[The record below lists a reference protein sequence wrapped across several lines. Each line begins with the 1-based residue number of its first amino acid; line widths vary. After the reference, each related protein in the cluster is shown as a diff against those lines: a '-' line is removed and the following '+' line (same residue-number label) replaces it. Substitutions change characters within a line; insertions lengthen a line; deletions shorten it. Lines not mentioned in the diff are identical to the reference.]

1 MSLVFVTG
9 ATGQIGV
16 PLVQAL
22 VQAGHRV
29 RGLCRTAEG
38 EAQLQALGVEAVRGD
53 LKDTVAL
60 EVALKEVDV
69 VYHLAGGLRGKGQE
83 TAQRLNR
90 DGTAAL
96 IAAATG
102 KPIKS
107 LVFASSC
114 AVYGDRNGLWVG
126 EDYPPSPHTDY
137 GKSKVEAEDL
147 LLSSGHPVKIARIG
161 VVYGRGFRVLM
172 EEAHK
177 KGRAWLPGEG
187 LNFLPWVHID
197 DVVGALVRIAAR
209 GQAGGIYHVVGR
221 STPSLKD
228 FYKEVA
234 KRLGTKP
241 VRFWSTWVPSALQ
254 FRLAEANEKVA
265 GQLNRKPR
273 FTPDN
278 LRLWTSGVRMR
289 SERLE
294 KELGYVW
301 RFGDYK
307 EGLAESLS

>member
-9 ATGQIGV
+9 ATGQLGV

-22 VQAGHRV
+22 VQAGYTV
-29 RGLCRTAEG
+29 RGLCRTEEG
-38 EAQLQALGVEAVRGD
+38 ATRLQALGVEPIRGD
-53 LKDTVAL
+53 MKDTVAL
-60 EVALKEVDV
+60 ENGLKGVEV

-83 TAQRLNR
+83 TAQKLNR

-96 IAAATG
+96 IAAAHG

-137 GKSKVEAEDL
+137 GKSKVEAEEL
-147 LLSSGHPVKIARIG
+147 LLASGHPVKIARIG

-197 DVVGALVRIAAR
+197 DVVGALLRIGER
-209 GQAGGIYHVVGR
+209 GQAGGIYHVVGK
-221 STPSLKD
+221 STPSLKE

-234 KRLGTKP
+234 KKLGTKP

-254 FRLAEANEKVA
+254 FRLAEANERLA
-265 GQLNRKPR
+265 GQMNRKPR

-278 LRLWTSGVRMR
+278 LRLWTAGVRMR

-301 RFGDYK
+301 HFGDYK
-307 EGLAESLS
+307 EGLVESLS

>member
-9 ATGQIGV
+9 ASGQIGV
-16 PLVQAL
+16 PLVRAL

-29 RGLCRTAEG
+29 RGLCRSDEAE
-38 EAQLQALGVEAVRGD
+38 ARLKALGVETARGD
-53 LKDTVAL
+53 LRDTVAL
-60 EVALKEVDV
+60 ELALKGVEV

-83 TAQRLNR
+83 TAHKLNR

-96 IAAATG
+96 IAAAHG
-102 KPIKS
+102 KPLKKLI
-107 LVFASSC
+107 FASTC

-137 GKSKVEAEDL
+137 GKSKVEAENL
-147 LLSSGHPVKIARIG
+147 LLSSGLPVTIARIG

-187 LNFLPWVHID
+187 LNFLPWVHVD
-197 DVVGALVRIAAR
+197 DVVGALLRIGER
-209 GQAGGIYHVVGR
+209 GQLGEIYHVVGK

-234 KRLGTKP
+234 KKLGTKP

-254 FRLAEANEKVA
+254 FRLAEANEKLA
-265 GQLNRKPR
+265 GHTNRKPR

-278 LRLWTSGVRMR
+278 LRLWTAGVRMR
-289 SERLE
+289 SDRLE

-301 RFGDYK
+301 RFGDYR
-307 EGLAESLS
+307 EGLAESLG